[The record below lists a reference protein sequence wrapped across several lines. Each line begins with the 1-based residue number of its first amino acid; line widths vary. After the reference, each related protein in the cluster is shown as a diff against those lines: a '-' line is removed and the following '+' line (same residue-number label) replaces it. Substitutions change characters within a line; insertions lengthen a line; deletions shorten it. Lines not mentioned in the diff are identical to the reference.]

1 MDIKVCDRCGCA
13 YDPFKQTGDF
23 VIKKRLT
30 YCYLDI
36 DLCPKCYRK
45 SQKIINNFMK
55 NKE

>member
-23 VIKKRLT
+23 VIKKCFT
-30 YCYLDI
+30 YCHLDI

-45 SQKIINNFMK
+45 SQEIINNFMK